1 MHQKAEGIQALL
13 LDNRFVDWVVN
24 PQSPYGEYWHQWME
38 TSEGNRLLAEEARS
52 FLLDMRRV
60 EAAREQTLHEETIG
74 NTWET
79 IRSFIGET
87 REEVKG
93 MQAGRGQEPVQQ
105 GEEGIVAEMEFRQHS
120 SRRRWS
126 RFMAAASIGLVLLAG
141 LYLLTRQDRRQPPPV
156 IAAASEAPASQLV
169 RYNGNEKNE
178 LFFLPDGS
186 RITLAKGARVTYSR
200 LMSGQRREVSL
211 EGEAFFD
218 IAKNPQKPFYIYTQN
233 MVIKVLG
240 TSFRVNASTG
250 KESVAVSTGKV
261 SVYLK
266 GQDLE
271 QSAARI
277 LLPRDMCTYS
287 VSGKELIKSVYTST
301 GRIELKTESRR
312 EYSFEDAPLDSVFSR
327 LEKMYALPVHYDRQT
342 FSNCFLTISLGNE
355 SLEEKLEIITRTV
368 GASFSMSENGI
379 NIEGKGCK

>member
-1 MHQKAEGIQALL
+1 
-13 LDNRFVDWVVN
+13 
-24 PQSPYGEYWHQWME
+24 
-38 TSEGNRLLAEEARS
+38 
-52 FLLDMRRV
+52 
-60 EAAREQTLHEETIG
+60 
-74 NTWET
+74 
-79 IRSFIGET
+79 
-87 REEVKG
+87 
-93 MQAGRGQEPVQQ
+93 
-105 GEEGIVAEMEFRQHS
+105 
-120 SRRRWS
+120 
-126 RFMAAASIGLVLLAG
+126 
-141 LYLLTRQDRRQPPPV
+141 
-156 IAAASEAPASQLV
+156 
-169 RYNGNEKNE
+169 
-178 LFFLPDGS
+178 
-186 RITLAKGARVTYSR
+186 
-200 LMSGQRREVSL
+200 
-211 EGEAFFD
+211 
-218 IAKNPQKPFYIYTQN
+218 

-250 KESVAVSTGKV
+250 KESVTVSTGKV